1 MMDRRT
7 FVCALGGGLFAMPIA
22 AEAQRPAKVYRIGL
36 LDSSAPE
43 PGREAW
49 WNAFRQQM
57 RQIGYVE
64 GQNVRFE
71 PRSAQGDHDRL
82 QMLASELVGLTYGR
96 GGRLRLIA
104 TLHDPAV

>member
-36 LDSSAPE
+36 LDYSAPD

-57 RQIGYVE
+57 RRKILAHLALGHS
-64 GQNVRFE
+64 GQSPGPAPPGSGV
-71 PRSAQGDHDRL
+71 A
-82 QMLASELVGLTYGR
+82 AS
-96 GGRLRLIA
+96 
-104 TLHDPAV
+104 